1 MFLKKQ
7 LDLILE
13 TPNCILR
20 LPMMSDH
27 LQWVDQRQK
36 SKDFL
41 ENWEPIWSP
50 DFFSKRAFQ
59 NRVYWANKSFKN
71 LSSLPLFIIRRD
83 DNQLVGAITLDN
95 IRRGTSPIWN
105 SWLLDWS
112 RLCQV
117 RIYVRSYKS
126 CGCLQFF

>member
-1 MFLKKQ
+1 
-7 LDLILE
+7 
-13 TPNCILR
+13 
-20 LPMMSDH
+20 MMSDH

-71 LSSLPLFIIRRD
+71 LVAFHYSLLEGMII
-83 DNQLVGAITLDN
+83 N
-95 IRRGTSPIWN
+95 W
-105 SWLLDWS
+105 
-112 RLCQV
+112 
-117 RIYVRSYKS
+117 
-126 CGCLQFF
+126 

>member
-59 NRVYWANKSFKN
+59 NRVYWANKC
-71 LSSLPLFIIRRD
+71 L
-83 DNQLVGAITLDN
+83 
-95 IRRGTSPIWN
+95 
-105 SWLLDWS
+105 
-112 RLCQV
+112 
-117 RIYVRSYKS
+117 RI
-126 CGCLQFF
+126 

>member
-50 DFFSKRAFQ
+50 DFFSKRAF
-59 NRVYWANKSFKN
+59 
-71 LSSLPLFIIRRD
+71 PE
-83 DNQLVGAITLDN
+83 
-95 IRRGTSPIWN
+95 
-105 SWLLDWS
+105 
-112 RLCQV
+112 
-117 RIYVRSYKS
+117 
-126 CGCLQFF
+126 

>member
-13 TPNCILR
+13 TPNCLLR

-41 ENWEPIWSP
+41 ENWEPI
-50 DFFSKRAFQ
+50 
-59 NRVYWANKSFKN
+59 
-71 LSSLPLFIIRRD
+71 
-83 DNQLVGAITLDN
+83 
-95 IRRGTSPIWN
+95 
-105 SWLLDWS
+105 
-112 RLCQV
+112 
-117 RIYVRSYKS
+117 
-126 CGCLQFF
+126 